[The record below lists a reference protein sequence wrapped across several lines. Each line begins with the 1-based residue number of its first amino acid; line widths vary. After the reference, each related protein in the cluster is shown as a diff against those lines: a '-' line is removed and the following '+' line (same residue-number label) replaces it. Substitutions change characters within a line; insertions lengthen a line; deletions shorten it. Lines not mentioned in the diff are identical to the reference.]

1 MYHYTESGLEN
12 VWLKSGYVIRK
23 TPYGDGLSVQDVEGL
38 HRAICNVIARRPR
51 LSGNQLR
58 FLRKEMGISQ
68 SALARLLGTSERNV
82 SLWERRGGIP
92 KISDRLVKLICLE
105 HIGANVKIRELIDHL
120 NEQKVKARQKLRF
133 ERDRTWK
140 EAA

>member
-23 TPYGDGLSVQDVEGL
+23 TPYGDGLSVQDVDGL
-38 HRAICNVIARRPR
+38 HRAICNVIARRAR
-51 LSGNQLR
+51 LSSDKLR

-68 SALARLLGTSERNV
+68 SALARLLGTSERIL

-92 KISDRLVKLICLE
+92 KISDRLVRLICLE
-105 HIGANVKIRELIDHL
+105 HIGANVKIRELLDHL

-133 ERDRTWK
+133 EHDRIWK